1 MAGDIVIRQGLPENV
16 DKTWFSIDGTLE
28 TIDFDGPSFFRFPI
42 ELAKFVLDRFCPPGG
57 SVFDP
62 FVGFGTTLV
71 AAQETGRWGV
81 GFEQDKTRM
90 MYASKRVRSPTRI
103 IHDGIQN
110 ANQHSLPE
118 FDLIFTSPP
127 YASFSGPQN
136 DPSET
141 YIKDLENIFSSFK
154 SLMKADARLV
164 VEISNVKDNRGI
176 VPLAFMATSALMKHY
191 QFEGELVRCNTG
203 NELAGPG
210 YCHSYLLVFRKFE
223 SERMYT

>member
-1 MAGDIVIRQGLPENV
+1 MKQHEQGLPANV
-16 DKTWFSIDGTLE
+16 SKTWFSIDGGLE
-28 TIDFDGPSFFRFPI
+28 TIDFDGPSFFRFPM
-42 ELAKFVLDRFCPPGG
+42 ELATFVLDKFCPQGG

-81 GFEQDKTRM
+81 GFEHDKTRM
-90 MYASKRVRSPTRI
+90 MYASKRIQAPSKI
-103 IHDGIQN
+103 IFDGIQN
-110 ANQHSLPE
+110 LSRHDLPK

-136 DPSET
+136 DPVDV
-141 YIKDLENIFSSFK
+141 YIRDLEKIFASFK
-154 SLMKADARLV
+154 NLMKSDAKLV
-164 VEISNVKDNRGI
+164 IEISNVKDNRGT
-176 VPLAFMATSALMKHY
+176 VPLAFLATQVLMKHY

-210 YCHSYLLVFRKFE
+210 YDHAYLLVFSKFE
-223 SERMYT
+223 QEEVNE